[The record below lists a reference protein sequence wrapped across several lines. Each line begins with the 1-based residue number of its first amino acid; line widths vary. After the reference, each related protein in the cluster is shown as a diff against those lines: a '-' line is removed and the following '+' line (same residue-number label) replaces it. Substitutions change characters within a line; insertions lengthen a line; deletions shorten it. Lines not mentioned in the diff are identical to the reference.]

1 MPTDY
6 IQQSQLRRI
15 IVFIGKHS
23 DAQSDMAR
31 KRNGIAMT
39 QGKHFAAGGDHFAAL
54 PSKKIHAPKGIAR
67 LTVTAAT
74 MAAMTGSSLISPFAA
89 FAQTGDGGTQ
99 HPAVMSPIAA
109 HAGAAS
115 GTGAKSAAQTIAD
128 LQKAVDKAKAKED
141 AAKASYD
148 EAAGSYNEAVSA
160 RDQAKASYDSAVS
173 AGTAADRAAM
183 DEYARQVAEGKD
195 AADAA
200 GKDLEQAKAGLADAK
215 ADASKKDETY
225 QSVLKAAQDA
235 KDALDKAKA
244 DAVSATPEAI
254 SAAEQAVRDAQAAVD
269 RAQVNLAN
277 ANATLADAQS
287 KLVAAQSAK
296 DSADAVLTAAQQN
309 KDAADAKAA
318 AASAAYE
325 KAKADL
331 AAAEAGASGPEYDAA
346 KQKVA
351 DAEAALA
358 AAREVQSQC
367 EFELKQAQSAAA
379 TAQTELNDAQAS
391 LSAKQQ
397 AATDAESGVNA
408 AQSALD
414 AANADLD
421 AAKQANVDAVAK
433 LDAAKQAVKD
443 AESAKA
449 AADVELAN
457 AKTAKDTADAAVT
470 AAQQKVDEA
479 QAKLDSAD
487 AQLKQGAI
495 GFFRAMG
502 ADDAAGIILNAKYA
516 SYTEVGNEKDATS
529 LTNMIDAI
537 KWMRSVNDYRK
548 SVGLPELQVTYKLI
562 AAGISN
568 ANYSDTVIAHSQQ
581 FNGTGD
587 SLAWNYGTD
596 PIRQWVDQEK
606 VYFDQAVEA
615 LYGVTGLTGKDAYDF
630 YFEKGGYYNNPIDAY
645 IAENFGKSDPYA
657 SVGHYIH
664 VITPTLGAMG
674 FGVCSKGTMYGWK
687 TDSFTASWSDSSKSP
702 WNTDPISVDEYEQN
716 LTSYIDSLKNAKSA
730 LDAAK
735 ADLASKQQAAAGAA
749 AAVRQKQVA
758 ADSAQAGVDAAKQGV
773 DEAQE
778 TVNATG
784 RDIAAKQQG
793 VTDAQTELDA
803 AKSNLEAA
811 NAAVVTAKST
821 VQQKQVAFDAAN
833 AAVTTAQSKLDSAKT
848 DTAAKQQGVT
858 DANADLAKFFQDVA
872 DAKKALDTAK
882 SAYDAEAAEQTEKA
896 TVLAAAKQKA
906 DGTASALADA
916 QRATDAAKAEVTA
929 AGTKL
934 TGSKSDLEGAQSNL
948 DLLTGLAAKLT
959 EAQQREQD
967 AAKAVKDSKAA
978 FDTAKADVIAAESLV
993 SAAEQA
999 KAQADAKLAKLN
1011 SIDAGAA
1018 LVSGHDANA
1027 DDTLNALFA
1036 AAVEARAKVAPA
1048 KAILDEKQAV
1058 VDGLQ
1063 PDYDAALAAYE
1074 QAKSD
1079 RIAAEQDLSDEIAR
1093 QEAEKAAKKQA
1104 AYSPKHLA
1112 VTEAAQPGSLA
1123 QTGDRAG
1130 LIGETFAIGGTVLVA
1145 AGVFLDRKKRREQM

>member
-1 MPTDY
+1 
-6 IQQSQLRRI
+6 
-15 IVFIGKHS
+15 
-23 DAQSDMAR
+23 
-31 KRNGIAMT
+31 MT
-39 QGKHFAAGGDHFAAL
+39 QGKHFATGGDHFAAL
-54 PSKKIHAPKGIAR
+54 PSKKIHTPKGIAR

-74 MAAMTGSSLISPFAA
+74 MAAMTGSSLISPFTA
-89 FAQTGDGGTQ
+89 FAQPGDGGTQ
-99 HPAVMSPIAA
+99 HPAVMSPIAT

-128 LQKAVDKAKAKED
+128 LQKAVDEAKAKED

-148 EAAGSYNEAVSA
+148 EVAGPYNEVASA

-200 GKDLEQAKAGLADAK
+200 GKDLEQEKAGLADAK
-215 ADASKKDETY
+215 ADASEKDEAY
-225 QSVLKAAQDA
+225 QSALKAAQDA

-254 SAAEQAVRDAQAAVD
+254 SAAEQAVRDTQAAVS
-269 RAQVNLAN
+269 RAQAELDN

-296 DSADAVLTAAQQN
+296 DSADAVLAAAQQN

-351 DAEAALA
+351 DAEAAFA
-358 AAREVQSQC
+358 AAQATQSQC
-367 EFELKQAQSAAA
+367 ESELEQAQSATA
-379 TAQTELNDAQAS
+379 TAQADLNDAQAS
-391 LSAKQQ
+391 LSVKQQ
-397 AATDAESGVNA
+397 AAADAESGVNA

-421 AAKQANVDAVAK
+421 AAKQANADAVAK
-433 LDAAKQAVKD
+433 LDAAKQAVKN

-457 AKTAKDTADAAVT
+457 AKAAKDTADAAVT

-502 ADDAAGIILNAKYA
+502 AEDAANIILNAKYA
-516 SYTEVGNEKDATS
+516 GKTEVGNSKDATS
-529 LTNMIDAI
+529 LDNMLNAI
-537 KWMRSVNDYRK
+537 KWMKSVNDYRK
-548 SVGLPELQVTYKLI
+548 SVGLSELHVTYKLI
-562 AAGISN
+562 AGAIAD
-568 ANYSDTVIAHSQQ
+568 ANYSDTVLDHARQYD
-581 FNGTGD
+581 FAEN
-587 SLAWNYGTD
+587 LAWNYGID
-596 PIRQWVDQEK
+596 PSGQWIEQEK
-606 VYFDQAVEA
+606 GFFDKATEA
-615 LYGVTGLTGKDAYDF
+615 LYGVTGLVGKDAYDF
-630 YFEKGGYYNNPIDAY
+630 YAKNGVAINHW
-645 IAENFGKSDPYA
+645 IADNCHWENGS
-657 SVGHYIH
+657 SGTVGHYMNIINPELA
-664 VITPTLGAMG
+664 VMG
-674 FGVCSKGTMYGWK
+674 MATCTKGTMSGLQTQCYTAEISGW
-687 TDSFTASWSDSSKSP
+687 SGSG
-702 WNTDPISVDEYEQN
+702 WNMNPISVDEYEQK
-716 LTSYIDSLKNAKSA
+716 LTSYINGLKNAKSA

-735 ADLASKQQAAAGAA
+735 ADLASKQQAATDAA
-749 AAVRQKQVA
+749 ETVQQKQDA
-758 ADSAQAGVDAAKQGV
+758 ADSAQADVDAAK
-773 DEAQE
+773 A
-778 TVNATG
+778 NLAS
-784 RDIAAKQQG
+784 KQQG
-793 VTDAQTELDA
+793 LTDAQTELDA
-803 AKSNLEAA
+803 AKSDLDAA
-811 NAAVVTAKST
+811 NAAVDTAKST

-833 AAVTTAQSKLDSAKT
+833 AAVTAAQTKLDSAKA
-848 DTAAKQQGVT
+848 DTEAKQQDVM

-882 SAYDAEAAEQTEKA
+882 SVHDSAVADQTEKA
-896 TVLAAAKQKA
+896 TVLAAAEQKA
-906 DGTASALADA
+906 DATARALADA
-916 QRATDAAKAEVTA
+916 QHAVDAAKTDTGVA
-929 AGTKL
+929 ADRL
-934 TGSKSDLEGAQSNL
+934 TGSQTDLDDAQSNL
-948 DLLTGLAAKLT
+948 DILTGLAAKLA

-967 AAKAVKDSKAA
+967 AVKAVNDTKAA
-978 FDTAKADVIAAESLV
+978 LDTAKADAIAAESLV

-999 KAQADAKLAKLN
+999 KAQADAKLSKLN

-1018 LVSGHDANA
+1018 IASGHDVNA
-1027 DDTLNALFA
+1027 DDALNALFA

-1048 KAILDEKQAV
+1048 KAILDERQAA

-1063 PDYDAALAAYE
+1063 PGYDAALAAYE
-1074 QAKSD
+1074 LAKSD
-1079 RIAAEQDLSDEIAR
+1079 RIAAEQKLSDKIAR
-1093 QEAEKAAKKQA
+1093 QEAEEAAKQQA
-1104 AYSPKHLA
+1104 AYTPKHLA
-1112 VTEAAQPGSLA
+1112 GTDTAQPGSLA

-1145 AGVFLDRKKRREQM
+1145 AGVFLDQKKRREQM

>member
-1 MPTDY
+1 
-6 IQQSQLRRI
+6 
-15 IVFIGKHS
+15 
-23 DAQSDMAR
+23 
-31 KRNGIAMT
+31 MT

-54 PSKKIHAPKGIAR
+54 PNKKIHTPKGIAR

-74 MAAMTGSSLISPFAA
+74 MAAMTGSSLISPFTA

-128 LQKAVDKAKAKED
+128 LQKAVDEAKAKED

-148 EAAGSYNEAVSA
+148 EAAGPYNEAASA

-215 ADASKKDETY
+215 ADASEKDEAY
-225 QSVLKAAQDA
+225 QSALKAAQDA

-244 DAVSATPEAI
+244 DAVGATPEAI
-254 SAAEQAVRDAQAAVD
+254 SAAEQAVRDAQAAVS
-269 RAQVNLAN
+269 RAQAELDN

-358 AAREVQSQC
+358 VARATQSQC
-367 EFELKQAQSAAA
+367 ESELEQAQSAAA

-457 AKTAKDTADAAVT
+457 AKAAKDTADAAVT

-495 GFFRAMG
+495 GFFKAMG
-502 ADDAAGIILNAKYA
+502 ADSAIEIIQNCTHKD
-516 SYTEVGNEKDATS
+516 YTEVGNSLDATS
-529 LTNMIDAI
+529 LDNMLAAI
-537 KWMRSVNDYRK
+537 PYMKSINEYRK
-548 SVGLPELQVTYKLI
+548 SVGLSELQVTYKLI
-562 AAGISN
+562 AAAIAN
-568 ANYSDTVIAHSQQ
+568 ANYSDVKFGHSMQ
-581 FNGTGD
+581 FDTTEN
-587 SLAWNYGTD
+587 LAWNYGTD
-596 PIRQWVDQEK
+596 PKPQWVDQEK
-606 VYFDQAVEA
+606 AFFDQAVQE
-615 LYGVTGLTGKDAYDF
+615 LYGVTGLTGKDAVDF
-630 YFEKGGYYNNPIDAY
+630 YKTHSGIESYVNQHFKVAGYPAT
-645 IAENFGKSDPYA
+645 
-657 SVGHYIH
+657 VGHYLH
-664 VITPTLGAMG
+664 VISPEIGYMG
-674 FGVCSKGTMYGWK
+674 MAVCSKGTMNGWK
-687 TDSFTASWSDSSKSP
+687 TDSFDTANLGWAGSG
-702 WNTDPISVDEYEQN
+702 WNMNPMSVDEYEQK
-716 LTSYIDSLKNAKSA
+716 LTSYINGLKNAKSA
-730 LDAAK
+730 LDAVK

-749 AAVRQKQVA
+749 ATVQQKQDAFDA
-758 ADSAQAGVDAAKQGV
+758 AQTGVDAAKQDVTDAQRAV
-773 DEAQE
+773 DVAKAD
-778 TVNATG
+778 V
-784 RDIAAKQQG
+784 AAKQQG

-803 AKSNLEAA
+803 AKSDLDAA
-811 NAAVVTAKST
+811 NVAVDTAKST
-821 VQQKQVAFDAAN
+821 VQQKQVAFNAAN
-833 AAVTTAQSKLDSAKT
+833 AAVTTAQSKLDSAKA
-848 DTAAKQQGVT
+848 DTASKQQGVD

-872 DAKKALDTAK
+872 DAK
-882 SAYDAEAAEQTEKA
+882 
-896 TVLAAAKQKA
+896 QKA
-906 DGTASALADA
+906 DGTASALADS
-916 QRATDAAKAEVTA
+916 QRAVDAAKADTGVA
-929 AGTKL
+929 ADKL
-934 TGSKSDLEGAQSNL
+934 TGSQSDLEVAQSNL
-948 DLLTGLAAKLT
+948 DILTGLAAKLA

-967 AAKAVKDSKAA
+967 AVKAVNDTKAA
-978 FDTAKADVIAAESLV
+978 LDAAKADAIAAESLV

-999 KAQADAKLAKLN
+999 KAQADAKLSKLN

-1018 LVSGHDANA
+1018 IASGHDVNA
-1027 DDTLNALFA
+1027 DDALNALFA
-1036 AAVEARAKVAPA
+1036 AAVETRAKVAPA
-1048 KAILDEKQAV
+1048 KAILDEKQAA
-1058 VDGLQ
+1058 VDELQ
-1063 PDYDAALAAYE
+1063 PGYNVALAAYE

-1079 RIAAEQDLSDEIAR
+1079 RIAAEQKLSDEIAR
-1093 QEAEKAAKKQA
+1093 QEAEEVAKQQA
-1104 AYSPKHLA
+1104 AYTPKHLA
-1112 VTEAAQPGSLA
+1112 GTDTAQPGSLA

-1130 LIGETFAIGGTVLVA
+1130 LIGETFVIGGTVLVA
-1145 AGVFLDRKKRREQM
+1145 AGVFLDQKKRREQM

>member
-1 MPTDY
+1 
-6 IQQSQLRRI
+6 
-15 IVFIGKHS
+15 
-23 DAQSDMAR
+23 
-31 KRNGIAMT
+31 MT

-54 PSKKIHAPKGIAR
+54 PNKKIHTLKGIAR

-74 MAAMTGSSLISPFAA
+74 MAAMTGSSLISPFTA

-115 GTGAKSAAQTIAD
+115 GAGAKSAAQAIAD
-128 LQKAVDKAKAKED
+128 LQKAVDEAKAKED

-148 EAAGSYNEAVSA
+148 EAAGPYNEAASA

-215 ADASKKDETY
+215 ADASEKDEAY
-225 QSVLKAAQDA
+225 QSALKVAQDA

-244 DAVSATPEAI
+244 DAVGATPEAI
-254 SAAEQAVRDAQAAVD
+254 SAAEQAVRDATDAVS
-269 RAQVNLAN
+269 RAQAELDN

-296 DSADAVLTAAQQN
+296 DSADSVLAAAQQN
-309 KDAADAKAA
+309 KDTADAKAA

-358 AAREVQSQC
+358 VARAAQSQC
-367 EFELKQAQSAAA
+367 ESELEQAQSAAA
-379 TAQTELNDAQAS
+379 TAQADLNDAQTA
-391 LSAKQQ
+391 LSVKQQ

-421 AAKQANVDAVAK
+421 TAKQANADAVAK
-433 LDAAKQAVKD
+433 LDAAKQAVND

-479 QAKLDSAD
+479 QAKLDTAD

-502 ADDAAGIILNAKYA
+502 ADSAIEIIQNCTYKD
-516 SYTEVGNEKDATS
+516 YTEVGNSLDATS
-529 LTNMIDAI
+529 LDNMLAAI
-537 KWMRSVNDYRK
+537 PYMKSINEYRK
-548 SVGLPELQVTYKLI
+548 SVGLSELQVTYKLI
-562 AAGISN
+562 AAAIAN
-568 ANYSDTVIAHSQQ
+568 ANYSDVKFGHSMQ
-581 FNGTGD
+581 FDTSEN
-587 SLAWNYGTD
+587 LAWNYGTD
-596 PIRQWVDQEK
+596 PKPQWVDQEK
-606 VYFDQAVEA
+606 AFFDQAVQE
-615 LYGVTGLTGKDAYDF
+615 LYGVTGLIGKDAVDF
-630 YFEKGGYYNNPIDAY
+630 YKSHSGIESYVNQHFKVAGYPAT
-645 IAENFGKSDPYA
+645 
-657 SVGHYIH
+657 VGHYLH
-664 VITPTLGAMG
+664 VISPEIGYMG
-674 FGVCSKGTMYGWK
+674 MAVCSKGTMNGWK
-687 TDSFTASWSDSSKSP
+687 TDSFDTANLGWAGSG
-702 WNTDPISVDEYEQN
+702 WNMNPMSVDEYEQK
-716 LTSYIDSLKNAKSA
+716 LTSYINGLKNAKSA

-749 AAVRQKQVA
+749 ATVQQKQVA
-758 ADSAQAGVDAAKQGV
+758 ADSAQADVDAAKQ
-773 DEAQE
+773 D
-778 TVNATG
+778 
-784 RDIAAKQQG
+784 
-793 VTDAQTELDA
+793 VTDAQR
-803 AKSNLEAA
+803 
-811 NAAVVTAKST
+811 AV
-821 VQQKQVAFDAAN
+821 
-833 AAVTTAQSKLDSAKT
+833 
-848 DTAAKQQGVT
+848 
-858 DANADLAKFFQDVA
+858 
-872 DAKKALDTAK
+872 
-882 SAYDAEAAEQTEKA
+882 
-896 TVLAAAKQKA
+896 
-906 DGTASALADA
+906 
-916 QRATDAAKAEVTA
+916 DAAKADTGVA
-929 AGTKL
+929 ADRL
-934 TGSKSDLEGAQSNL
+934 TGSQTDLEDAQSNL
-948 DLLTGLAAKLT
+948 DILTDLAAKLA

-967 AAKAVKDSKAA
+967 AVKAVNDTKAA
-978 FDTAKADVIAAESLV
+978 LDAAKADTAAAESLV

-999 KAQADAKLAKLN
+999 KAQADAKLSKLN

-1018 LVSGHDANA
+1018 IASGHDVNA
-1027 DDTLNALFA
+1027 DDALNALFA

-1048 KAILDEKQAV
+1048 KAILDERQAA

-1063 PDYDAALAAYE
+1063 PGYDAALAAYE
-1074 QAKSD
+1074 LAKSD
-1079 RIAAEQDLSDEIAR
+1079 RIAAEQKLSDEIAR
-1093 QEAEKAAKKQA
+1093 QEAEEAAKQQA
-1104 AYSPKHLA
+1104 AYTPKHLA
-1112 VTEAAQPGSLA
+1112 GTDTAQPGRLA

-1130 LIGETFAIGGTVLVA
+1130 LIGETFVIGGTVLVA
-1145 AGVFLDRKKRREQM
+1145 AGVFLDQKKRRGQM

>member
-1 MPTDY
+1 
-6 IQQSQLRRI
+6 
-15 IVFIGKHS
+15 
-23 DAQSDMAR
+23 
-31 KRNGIAMT
+31 MT

-74 MAAMTGSSLISPFAA
+74 MAAMAGSSLISPFTA
-89 FAQTGDGGTQ
+89 FAQTGDGTTQ

-128 LQKAVDKAKAKED
+128 LQKAVDEAKAKED

-148 EAAGSYNEAVSA
+148 EAAGPYNEAASV
-160 RDQAKASYDSAVS
+160 RDKAKASYDSAVS

-215 ADASKKDETY
+215 ADASEKDEAY
-225 QSVLKAAQDA
+225 QSALKAAQDA

-254 SAAEQAVRDAQAAVD
+254 SAAEQAVRDAQVAVD
-269 RAQVNLAN
+269 RAQVELDN

-287 KLVAAQSAK
+287 KLAAAQSAK

-358 AAREVQSQC
+358 AAQATQSQC
-367 EFELKQAQSAAA
+367 ESELEQAQSAAA
-379 TAQTELNDAQAS
+379 TAQTELNDAQAA
-391 LSAKQQ
+391 LSVKQQ

-414 AANADLD
+414 AANSDLD
-421 AAKQANVDAVAK
+421 AAKQANADAIAK

-457 AKTAKDTADAAVT
+457 AKTAKDTADAAVN

-479 QAKLDSAD
+479 QAKLDTAD

-495 GFFRAMG
+495 GFFKAMG
-502 ADDAAGIILNAKYA
+502 ADSAIELIQNCTYKD
-516 SYTEVGNEKDATS
+516 YTEIGNSLDATS
-529 LTNMIDAI
+529 LDNMLLSITVM
-537 KWMRSVNDYRK
+537 KNVNAYRK
-548 SVGLPELQVTYKLI
+548 SVGLSELQVTHKLI
-562 AAGISN
+562 AAAIAD
-568 ANYSDTVIAHSQQ
+568 ANYSTKNVEHAQQ
-581 FNGTGD
+581 FDVGEN
-587 SLAWNYGTD
+587 LAWSYRD
-596 PIRQWVDQEK
+596 PCKAWIYQEK
-606 VYFDQAVEA
+606 DLFDKTAA
-615 LYGVTGLTGKDAYDF
+615 SLGATNLSGKDAYDF
-630 YFEKGGYYNNPIDAY
+630 WYANQDKFDYFRI
-645 IAENFGKSDPYA
+645 
-657 SVGHYIH
+657 GHYMNIINPDYA
-664 VITPTLGAMG
+664 VMGCGLNDDTRLTFSLTLQ
-674 FGVCSKGTMYGWK
+674 YGG
-687 TDSFTASWSDSSKSP
+687 WSGSG
-702 WNTDPISVDEYEQN
+702 WNMNPISVDEYEQN
-716 LTSYIDSLKNAKSA
+716 LTSYINGLKSAKSA

-735 ADLASKQQAAAGAA
+735 ADLASKQQAATDAA
-749 AAVRQKQVA
+749 ETVQQKQVA
-758 ADSAQAGVDAAKQGV
+758 ADSAQAGVDAAKQ
-773 DEAQE
+773 D
-778 TVNATG
+778 
-784 RDIAAKQQG
+784 
-793 VTDAQTELDA
+793 VTDAQR
-803 AKSNLEAA
+803 
-811 NAAVVTAKST
+811 AV
-821 VQQKQVAFDAAN
+821 
-833 AAVTTAQSKLDSAKT
+833 
-848 DTAAKQQGVT
+848 
-858 DANADLAKFFQDVA
+858 
-872 DAKKALDTAK
+872 
-882 SAYDAEAAEQTEKA
+882 
-896 TVLAAAKQKA
+896 
-906 DGTASALADA
+906 
-916 QRATDAAKAEVTA
+916 DAAKADTGVA
-929 AGTKL
+929 ADRL
-934 TGSKSDLEGAQSNL
+934 TGSQTDLEDAQSNL
-948 DLLTGLAAKLT
+948 DILTGLAAKLA

-967 AAKAVKDSKAA
+967 AVKAVNDTKAA
-978 FDTAKADVIAAESLV
+978 LDAAKADTIAAESLV

-999 KAQADAKLAKLN
+999 KAQADAKLSKLN

-1018 LVSGHDANA
+1018 IASGHDVNA
-1027 DDTLNALFA
+1027 DDALNALFA

-1048 KAILDEKQAV
+1048 KAILDEKQAA

-1063 PDYDAALAAYE
+1063 PGYDAALAAYE

-1079 RIAAEQDLSDEIAR
+1079 RIAAEQKLSDEIAR
-1093 QEAEKAAKKQA
+1093 QEAEEAAKQQA
-1104 AYSPKHLA
+1104 AYTPKHLA
-1112 VTEAAQPGSLA
+1112 GKDTAQTGSLA

-1130 LIGETFAIGGTVLVA
+1130 LIGEAFAIGGTVLVA
-1145 AGVFLDRKKRREQM
+1145 AGVFLDQKKRREQM

>member
-1 MPTDY
+1 M
-6 IQQSQLRRI
+6 S
-15 IVFIGKHS
+15 
-23 DAQSDMAR
+23 
-31 KRNGIAMT
+31 
-39 QGKHFAAGGDHFAAL
+39 AGGDHFAAL
-54 PSKKIHAPKGIAR
+54 PNKKIHTPKGIAR

-89 FAQTGDGGTQ
+89 FAQTGDGTTQ

-128 LQKAVDKAKAKED
+128 LQKAVDEAKAKED
-141 AAKASYD
+141 AAKASYN
-148 EAAGSYNEAVSA
+148 EVAGPYNEAASA
-160 RDQAKASYDSAVS
+160 RDQAKASYDSAVN

-215 ADASKKDETY
+215 ADASEKDEAY
-225 QSVLKAAQDA
+225 QSALKAAQDA

-254 SAAEQAVRDAQAAVD
+254 SAAEQAVRDAQAAVE
-269 RAQVNLAN
+269 RAQAGLAN

-296 DSADAVLTAAQQN
+296 DSADAVLAAAQQN

-331 AAAEAGASGPEYDAA
+331 AAAEVGASGPEYDAA

-351 DAEAALA
+351 DAEATLA
-358 AAREVQSQC
+358 AARAVQSQC
-367 EFELKQAQSAAA
+367 ESELEQVQSAAA

-397 AATDAESGVNA
+397 VAVDAASGVND

-414 AANADLD
+414 AANSDLD
-421 AAKQANVDAVAK
+421 AAKQANADAIAK

-495 GFFRAMG
+495 GFFKAMG
-502 ADDAAGIILNAKYA
+502 ADSAIEIIQNCTHKD
-516 SYTEVGNEKDATS
+516 YTEVGNSLDATS
-529 LTNMIDAI
+529 LDNMLAAI
-537 KWMRSVNDYRK
+537 PYMKSINEYRK
-548 SVGLPELQVTYKLI
+548 SVGLSELQVTYKLI
-562 AAGISN
+562 AAAIAN
-568 ANYSDTVIAHSQQ
+568 ANYSDVKFGHSMQ
-581 FNGTGD
+581 FDTTEN
-587 SLAWNYGTD
+587 LAWNYGTD
-596 PIRQWVDQEK
+596 PKPQWVDQEK
-606 VYFDQAVEA
+606 AFFDQAVQE
-615 LYGVTGLTGKDAYDF
+615 LYGVTGLTGKDAVDF
-630 YFEKGGYYNNPIDAY
+630 YKTHSGIESYVNQHFKVAGYPAT
-645 IAENFGKSDPYA
+645 
-657 SVGHYIH
+657 VGHYLH
-664 VITPTLGAMG
+664 VISPEIGYMG
-674 FGVCSKGTMYGWK
+674 MAVCSKGTLNGWQ
-687 TDSFTASWSDSSKSP
+687 TDSLDTANLGWAGSG
-702 WNTDPISVDEYEQN
+702 WNMNPMSVDEYEQK
-716 LTSYIDSLKNAKSA
+716 LTSYINGLKNAKSA
-730 LDAAK
+730 LDVAK
-735 ADLASKQQAAAGAA
+735 ADLASKKQAAAGAA
-749 AAVRQKQVA
+749 
-758 ADSAQAGVDAAKQGV
+758 
-773 DEAQE
+773 
-778 TVNATG
+778 T
-784 RDIAAKQQG
+784 
-793 VTDAQTELDA
+793 
-803 AKSNLEAA
+803 
-811 NAAVVTAKST
+811 T

-833 AAVTTAQSKLDSAKT
+833 AAVMTAQSKLDSAKA
-848 DTAAKQQGVT
+848 DTAAKQQGVD

-872 DAKKALDTAK
+872 DAKKAVDTAK
-882 SAYDAEAAEQTEKA
+882 SVHDAAAADQAEKA
-896 TVLAAAKQKA
+896 AVLAAAKQKA
-906 DGTASALADA
+906 NGTARALADA
-916 QRATDAAKAEVTA
+916 QRAVDAAKADTGVA
-929 AGTKL
+929 ADRL
-934 TGSKSDLEGAQSNL
+934 TGSQTDLVGAQSNL
-948 DLLTGLAAKLT
+948 DILTGLAAKLAET
-959 EAQQREQD
+959 QQREQD
-967 AAKAVKDSKAA
+967 AVKAVNDTKAA
-978 FDTAKADVIAAESLV
+978 LDAAKADAIAAESLV

-999 KAQADAKLAKLN
+999 KAQADAKLSKLN

-1018 LVSGHDANA
+1018 IASGHDVNA
-1027 DDTLNALFA
+1027 DDALNALFA

-1048 KAILDEKQAV
+1048 KAILDEKQAA

-1063 PDYDAALAAYE
+1063 SGYDAALAAYE

-1079 RIAAEQDLSDEIAR
+1079 RIAAEQKLSDEIAR
-1093 QEAEKAAKKQA
+1093 QEAKEAAKQQA
-1104 AYSPKHLA
+1104 AYTPKHLA
-1112 VTEAAQPGSLA
+1112 GTDTAQPGNLA

-1130 LIGETFAIGGTVLVA
+1130 LIGETFVIGGTVLVA
-1145 AGVFLDRKKRREQM
+1145 AGVFLDQKKRREQM

>member
-1 MPTDY
+1 
-6 IQQSQLRRI
+6 
-15 IVFIGKHS
+15 
-23 DAQSDMAR
+23 
-31 KRNGIAMT
+31 MT

-74 MAAMTGSSLISPFAA
+74 MAAMTGSSLISPFTA
-89 FAQTGDGGTQ
+89 FAQTGDGGSQ

-128 LQKAVDKAKAKED
+128 LQKAVDEAKAKED

-148 EAAGSYNEAVSA
+148 EAAGPYNEAASA

-173 AGTAADRAAM
+173 AGAAADRAAM

-215 ADASKKDETY
+215 ADASEKDEAY
-225 QSVLKAAQDA
+225 QSALKAAQDA

-244 DAVSATPEAI
+244 DAVGATPEAI
-254 SAAEQAVRDAQAAVD
+254 RDAEQTVRDATDAVS
-269 RAQVNLAN
+269 RAQAELDN

-296 DSADAVLTAAQQN
+296 DSADTVLAAAQQN
-309 KDAADAKAA
+309 KDTADAKAA

-325 KAKADL
+325 QAKADL

-351 DAEAALA
+351 DAEATLA
-358 AAREVQSQC
+358 AAQAAQSQC
-367 EFELKQAQSAAA
+367 ESELEQVQSAAA

-397 AATDAESGVNA
+397 AAVDAASGVND

-414 AANADLD
+414 AANSDLD
-421 AAKQANVDAVAK
+421 AAKQANADAIAK

-449 AADVELAN
+449 AADEELAN

-502 ADDAAGIILNAKYA
+502 ADDAVNIILNAKYVGK
-516 SYTEVGNEKDATS
+516 TEVGNSKDATS
-529 LTNMIDAI
+529 LDNMLNAI
-537 KWMRSVNDYRK
+537 RWMKSVNDYRK
-548 SVGLPELQVTYKLI
+548 SVGLSELQVTYKLI
-562 AAGISN
+562 AGAIAD
-568 ANYSDTVIAHSQQ
+568 ANYSDTVLDHARQYD
-581 FNGTGD
+581 FAEN
-587 SLAWNYGTD
+587 LAWNYGID
-596 PIRQWVDQEK
+596 PSGQWIEQEK
-606 VYFDQAVEA
+606 GFFDKATEA
-615 LYGVTGLTGKDAYDF
+615 LYGVTGLVGKDAYDF
-630 YFEKGGYYNNPIDAY
+630 YAKNGVAINHW
-645 IAENFGKSDPYA
+645 IADNCHWENGS
-657 SVGHYIH
+657 SGTVGHYMNIINPELA
-664 VITPTLGAMG
+664 VMG
-674 FGVCSKGTMYGWK
+674 MATCTKGTMSGLQTQCYTAEISGW
-687 TDSFTASWSDSSKSP
+687 SGSG
-702 WNTDPISVDEYEQN
+702 WNTNPISVDEYEQK
-716 LTSYIDSLKNAKSA
+716 LTSYINGLKNAKSA
-730 LDAAK
+730 LDVAK

-749 AAVRQKQVA
+749 ATVQQKQDA
-758 ADSAQAGVDAAKQGV
+758 ADFAQADVDAAKQDVTDAQRAV
-773 DEAQE
+773 DAAKAD
-778 TVNATG
+778 V
-784 RDIAAKQQG
+784 AAKQQG

-803 AKSNLEAA
+803 AKSDLDAA
-811 NAAVVTAKST
+811 NAAVDTAKST
-821 VQQKQVAFDAAN
+821 VQQKQVVFDAAN
-833 AAVTTAQSKLDSAKT
+833 AAVTTVQSKLDAAKA
-848 DTAAKQQGVT
+848 DTSAKQQSVA

-882 SAYDAEAAEQTEKA
+882 SVHDAAADQVEKA
-896 TVLAAAKQKA
+896 TVLAAAEQKA
-906 DGTASALADA
+906 DTTARALADA
-916 QRATDAAKAEVTA
+916 QRAVDAAKADTGVA
-929 AGTKL
+929 AGRL
-934 TGSKSDLEGAQSNL
+934 TGSQTDLEDAQSNL
-948 DLLTGLAAKLT
+948 DILTGLAAKLA

-967 AAKAVKDSKAA
+967 AVKAVNDTKAA
-978 FDTAKADVIAAESLV
+978 LDAAKADTIVAESLV

-999 KAQADAKLAKLN
+999 KALADAKLSKLN

-1018 LVSGHDANA
+1018 IASGHDVNA
-1027 DDTLNALFA
+1027 DDALNALFA

-1048 KAILDEKQAV
+1048 KAILDEKQAA
-1058 VDGLQ
+1058 VDEKQAG
-1063 PDYDAALAAYE
+1063 YDAALAAYE
-1074 QAKSD
+1074 LAKSD
-1079 RIAAEQDLSDEIAR
+1079 RIAAEQKLSDEIAR
-1093 QEAEKAAKKQA
+1093 QEAEEVTKQQT
-1104 AYSPKHLA
+1104 AYTPKHLA
-1112 VTEAAQPGSLA
+1112 GTDTAQPGSLA

-1130 LIGETFAIGGTVLVA
+1130 LIGETFVIGGTVLVA
-1145 AGVFLDRKKRREQM
+1145 AGVFLDQKKRREQM

>member
-1 MPTDY
+1 
-6 IQQSQLRRI
+6 
-15 IVFIGKHS
+15 
-23 DAQSDMAR
+23 
-31 KRNGIAMT
+31 MT

-54 PSKKIHAPKGIAR
+54 PSKKIHTPKGIAR

-74 MAAMTGSSLISPFAA
+74 MAAMTGSSLISPFTA

-128 LQKAVDKAKAKED
+128 LQKAVDEAKAKED

-148 EAAGSYNEAVSA
+148 EAAGPYNEAASA

-215 ADASKKDETY
+215 ADASEKDEAY
-225 QSVLKAAQDA
+225 QSALKAAQDA

-269 RAQVNLAN
+269 RAQANLAN

-296 DSADAVLTAAQQN
+296 DSADAVLAAAQQN

-358 AAREVQSQC
+358 AARAVQSQC
-367 EFELKQAQSAAA
+367 ESELEQAQSAAA
-379 TAQTELNDAQAS
+379 TAQTDLNDAQAS
-391 LSAKQQ
+391 LSVKQQ
-397 AATDAESGVNA
+397 AAADAESGVNA
-408 AQSALD
+408 AQSVLD
-414 AANADLD
+414 AANAGLD
-421 AAKQANVDAVAK
+421 AAKQANADALVK

-449 AADVELAN
+449 AADVELAS
-457 AKTAKDTADAAVT
+457 AKAAKDTADASVT
-470 AAQQKVDEA
+470 AAQKKVDEA
-479 QAKLDSAD
+479 QAKLDSAG

-502 ADDAAGIILNAKYA
+502 ADSAIEIIQNCTYKD
-516 SYTEVGNEKDATS
+516 YTEVGNSLDATS
-529 LTNMIDAI
+529 LDNMLAAI
-537 KWMRSVNDYRK
+537 PYMKSINEYRK

-562 AAGISN
+562 AAAIAN
-568 ANYSDTVIAHSQQ
+568 ANYSDVKFGHSMQ
-581 FNGTGD
+581 FDTSEN
-587 SLAWNYGTD
+587 LAWNYGTD
-596 PIRQWVDQEK
+596 PKPQWVDQEK
-606 VYFDQAVEA
+606 AFFDQAVQE
-615 LYGVTGLTGKDAYDF
+615 LYGVTGLIGKDAVDF
-630 YFEKGGYYNNPIDAY
+630 YKSHSGIESYVNQHFKVAGYPAT
-645 IAENFGKSDPYA
+645 
-657 SVGHYIH
+657 VGHYLH
-664 VITPTLGAMG
+664 VISPEIGYMG
-674 FGVCSKGTMYGWK
+674 MAVCSKGTMNGWQ
-687 TDSFTASWSDSSKSP
+687 TDSFDTANLGWAGSG
-702 WNTDPISVDEYEQN
+702 WNMNPMSVDEYEQK
-716 LTSYIDSLKNAKSA
+716 LTSYIDGLKNAKSA

-735 ADLASKQQAAAGAA
+735 TDLASKQQAAAGAA
-749 AAVRQKQVA
+749 ATVQQKQVA
-758 ADSAQAGVDAAKQGV
+758 VDSAQAGVDAAKQGV
-773 DEAQE
+773 
-778 TVNATG
+778 
-784 RDIAAKQQG
+784 
-793 VTDAQTELDA
+793 
-803 AKSNLEAA
+803 
-811 NAAVVTAKST
+811 
-821 VQQKQVAFDAAN
+821 
-833 AAVTTAQSKLDSAKT
+833 
-848 DTAAKQQGVT
+848 
-858 DANADLAKFFQDVA
+858 
-872 DAKKALDTAK
+872 
-882 SAYDAEAAEQTEKA
+882 
-896 TVLAAAKQKA
+896 
-906 DGTASALADA
+906 ADA
-916 QRATDAAKAEVTA
+916 QRAVDAAKADTGVA
-929 AGTKL
+929 ADKL
-934 TGSKSDLEGAQSNL
+934 TGSQTDLEDAQSNL
-948 DLLTGLAAKLT
+948 DILTGLTAKLA

-967 AAKAVKDSKAA
+967 AVKVVNDTKAA
-978 FDTAKADVIAAESLV
+978 LDAAKADTIAAESLV

-999 KAQADAKLAKLN
+999 KAQADARLARLN
-1011 SIDAGAA
+1011 SINADAAIA
-1018 LVSGHDANA
+1018 SGHDANA
-1027 DDTLNALFA
+1027 DDALNALFA

-1048 KAILDEKQAV
+1048 KAILDEKQAA
-1058 VDGLQ
+1058 VDELQ
-1063 PDYDAALAAYE
+1063 PGYDATLAAYE

-1079 RIAAEQDLSDEIAR
+1079 RIAAEQELSDEIAR
-1093 QEAEKAAKKQA
+1093 QEAEEAAKQQV

-1112 VTEAAQPGSLA
+1112 GTETAQPGNLA
-1123 QTGDRAG
+1123 QTGDRTG